1 MGKRRK
7 PSPARQRQCD
17 PEEENGRKLPTAAA
31 AAAAAAVGRG
41 ETQELKEE
49 AVPSGQGHCNIF
61 LNDRYCLYVELLL
74 LQPCV

>member
-31 AAAAAAVGRG
+31 AAAAAAGRG

-61 LNDRYCLYVELLL
+61 LNDRYCLYVQLLL

>member
-1 MGKRRK
+1 MGKKRK

-31 AAAAAAVGRG
+31 AAGRG
-41 ETQELKEE
+41 ETQELREE
-49 AVPSGQGHCNIF
+49 VVPSGQGQCNIF

-74 LQPCV
+74 LWPCV